1 MKGNDK
7 ITIGFDVDGV
17 LADFV
22 KGFTTLCN
30 KMYGTP
36 ILNYS
41 KVKHWNFE
49 GWYGLTKEQLQKVWK
64 AIRKDRYFWN
74 DLRLLI
80 SLDESDYIGHLT
92 TQANVV
98 FITSRPGDT
107 AHYQTA
113 YWIEKYFN
121 IRYPQV
127 IVTSKKGL
135 ICAGLGVKYF
145 IDDKV
150 TNCINIKEISPKT
163 KNYLL
168 TYPHSDSLRELLPN
182 YFINNEIICVKDVK
196 NYLDILEQNV

>member
-1 MKGNDK
+1 MKGTEK

-36 ILNYS
+36 VLEYNQ
-41 KVKHWNFE
+41 VKHWNFE
-49 GWYGLTKEQLQKVWK
+49 GWYGLTKEQLQSVWRY
-64 AIRKDRYFWN
+64 IRHDTYFWN
-74 DLRLLI
+74 GLGMLI
-80 SLDESDYIGHLT
+80 SFDDADYVGHLST
-92 TQANVV
+92 KANVV
-98 FITSRPGDT
+98 FITSRPGN
-107 AHYQTA
+107 TA
-113 YWIEKYFN
+113 YRQTCRWINTHFN
-121 IRYPQV
+121 IEFPQV

-135 ICAGLGVKYF
+135 VCAGLGVKYF

-163 KNYLL
+163 RNYLL

-196 NYLDILEQNV
+196 NYLDILEKNV